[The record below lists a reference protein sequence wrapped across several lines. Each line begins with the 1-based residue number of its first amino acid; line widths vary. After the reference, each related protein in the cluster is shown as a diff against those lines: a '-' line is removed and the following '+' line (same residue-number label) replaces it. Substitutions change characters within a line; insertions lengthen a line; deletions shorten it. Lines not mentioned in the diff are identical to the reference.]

1 MSYVNDFARTIP
13 GDISEREKKTQAFIH
28 KHILLSQTVYSF
40 TVQVKMYKNTF
51 HIVEDL
57 LIKKLTIYFVTVSR
71 LSQ

>member
-1 MSYVNDFARTIP
+1 MSYVNDFTRTIP
-13 GDISEREKKTQAFIH
+13 GDISKKKTQALIH

-40 TVQVKMYKNTF
+40 TAQVKMYKNTF